1 MEGSL
6 LEAARVTKRFAGIPA
21 LRGVDFLL
29 ERGQVHALVGENGAG
44 KSTLVKVLT
53 GVYDPDEGL
62 LFHRGEPVRF
72 TGPQDAQARGISTVY
87 QEVNLVGSMSVGA
100 NLYLGREPRNRL
112 GLVSFRQMHLDAGH
126 LLDSLGIHVD
136 PRRELRSLGL
146 GGQQMVAIAR
156 AVSTDSRV
164 VIMDE
169 PTSSLEPREV
179 ETLFDVIGRLRERD
193 VSVIYISHR
202 LAELFQICNAVTV
215 LRDGEVVHTGRM
227 ADIGPLEL
235 VATMLGRE
243 LADVRREGTT
253 AFAGEHEAAVK
264 EVLKARDL
272 VRRAKIDNVDIS
284 VRAGEIVGLGGLLG
298 SGRTETVKALA
309 GLEKLD
315 TGTVEVM
322 GRRVRSGSPAAAIKA
337 GIVLVP
343 EDRKAEGI
351 VPHLSVRENIVLAAL
366 PRLSRFGLVSRSK
379 QDAVVRTFMQ
389 RLRIRAASPEQRVGE
404 LSGGNQQ
411 KVMLARWLAMSP
423 KVLLLDEPT
432 RGIDVGAKAE
442 VQALVDELAAQ
453 GLGIVLVSSDL
464 EELVEGADRV
474 VVLREGA
481 QVAELRG
488 DQVTADAV
496 MTAIAEGA
504 P

>member
-1 MEGSL
+1 L
-6 LEAARVTKRFAGIPA
+6 
-21 LRGVDFLL
+21 
-29 ERGQVHALVGENGAG
+29 H
-44 KSTLVKVLT
+44 
-53 GVYDPDEGL
+53 
-62 LFHRGEPVRF
+62 
-72 TGPQDAQARGISTVY
+72 
-87 QEVNLVGSMSVGA
+87 
-100 NLYLGREPRNRL
+100 
-112 GLVSFRQMHLDAGH
+112 
-126 LLDSLGIHVD
+126 
-136 PRRELRSLGL
+136 
-146 GGQQMVAIAR
+146 
-156 AVSTDSRV
+156 
-164 VIMDE
+164 
-169 PTSSLEPREV
+169 
-179 ETLFDVIGRLRERD
+179 ERD
-193 VSVIYISHR
+193 VSVVYISHR
-202 LAELFQICNAVTV
+202 LLELFQICNAVTV
-215 LRDGEVVHTGRM
+215 LRDGEVVHTGLM
-227 ADIGPLEL
+227 SDIGPLEL

-243 LADVRREGTT
+243 LAEVRREGTT
-253 AFAGEHEAAVK
+253 AFSGDHQTAVDQ
-264 EVLKARDL
+264 VLKARDL
-272 VRRAKIDNVDIS
+272 GRRAQLDNVDID
-284 VRAGEIVGLGGLLG
+284 VHAGEIVGLGGLLG

-309 GLEKLD
+309 GLQRLD
-315 TGTVEVM
+315 TGKIEVL
-322 GRRVRSGSPAAAIKA
+322 GKQVRTGSPSAAIKA

-389 RLRIRAASPEQRVGE
+389 RLRIRAASPEQRVSE

-453 GLGIVLVSSDL
+453 GLAIVLISSDL

-488 DQVTADAV
+488 DQVTANAV
-496 MTAIAEGA
+496 MAAIAEGGT
-504 P
+504 

>member
-1 MEGSL
+1 L
-6 LEAARVTKRFAGIPA
+6 LETARVTKRFAGVTA

-53 GVYDPDEGL
+53 GVYEPDEGM
-62 LFHRGEPVRF
+62 LFHRGAPVRF
-72 TGPQDAQARGISTVY
+72 TGPHDAQARGISTVY
-87 QEVNLVGSMSVGA
+87 QDMSLVGSMSVSA

-112 GLVSFRQMHLDAGH
+112 GMVSFRQMHMDAER
-126 LLDSLGIHVD
+126 LLDSLGIEVD
-136 PRRELRSLGL
+136 PRRELRSLSIGV
-146 GGQQMVAIAR
+146 QQMVAIAR
-156 AVSTDSRV
+156 AVNTESRV

-179 ETLFDVIGRLRERD
+179 ETLFEVIRRLHERD
-193 VSVIYISHR
+193 VSVVYISHR
-202 LAELFQICNAVTV
+202 LLELFQICNAVTV
-215 LRDGEVVHTGRM
+215 LRDGEVVHTGLM
-227 ADIGPLEL
+227 SGIGPLEL
-235 VATMLGRE
+235 VATMLGRDPAE
-243 LADVRREGTT
+243 VRREGTT
-253 AFAGEHEAAVK
+253 AFSGGHKAAAGELLNV
-264 EVLKARDL
+264 RDL
-272 VRRAKIDNVDIS
+272 GERPQSDNVDIN
-284 VRAGEIVGLGGLLG
+284 VHAGEIVGLGGLLG

-309 GLEKLD
+309 GLRRPG
-315 TGTVEVM
+315 TGRIEVQ
-322 GRRVRSGSPAAAIKA
+322 GRQVRTGSPSAAIKA

-343 EDRKAEGI
+343 EDRQAEGI

-366 PRLSRFGLVSRSK
+366 PRLSRFGLISRSK

-389 RLRIRAASPEQRVGE
+389 RLRIRAASPEQRVSE

-423 KVLLLDEPT
+423 KVLLLDQPT
-432 RGIDVGAKAE
+432 RGLDTRATAE
-442 VQALVDELAAQ
+442 VQALVEELAAQ
-453 GLGIVLVSSDL
+453 GLGIVLVTSDL

-488 DQVTADAV
+488 DQVTANAV
-496 MTAIAEGA
+496 MAAIAEGGT
-504 P
+504 